1 MKKGFNKK
9 RRKRSSLK
17 FQLGKEKNRKFD
29 EEKESW
35 DNKVSKLQTDIET
48 LKKSLDT
55 LEKNQMQAL
64 SNAQKFKNQ
73 TSKESAIKIAAT
85 VAQSI
90 SEMRAELSTN
100 QEKLAKLMSKKPRL

>member
-1 MKKGFNKK
+1 MNTT
-9 RRKRSSLK
+9 
-17 FQLGKEKNRKFD
+17 QKNLQRLFD

-73 TSKESAIKIAAT
+73 TIKESAIKIAAIE
-85 VAQSI
+85 AQSI